1 MSSKDEP
8 TKKTNR
14 RSSGTADRALIAA
27 STPAQKRAISRGRT
41 VGHAG
46 RRVAPEPFSLRQ
58 RGMYP
63 DENHEAG
70 DALYQARTRGVL
82 RGIEESA
89 DVRNHSRRVSRAMG
103 RQNMRNRSALGVHIQ
118 SNTGGPTTPH
128 FITRRI
134 ENAVRHDVSDL
145 TKTSQGAPTK
155 RRGREAA
162 KRNRRLKSPSK
173 GGRRTRKR
181 KSRRKKRSR
190 KMKGG
195 ACGCASSSL
204 IGGHR
209 RRSRKSRRTRRKR

>member
-1 MSSKDEP
+1 
-8 TKKTNR
+8 
-14 RSSGTADRALIAA
+14 
-27 STPAQKRAISRGRT
+27 
-41 VGHAG
+41 
-46 RRVAPEPFSLRQ
+46 
-58 RGMYP
+58 MYP

-70 DALYQARTRGVL
+70 DALYQARTTGVL

-89 DVRNHSRRVSRAMG
+89 DLRNQSRKVSRAMG
-103 RQNMRNRSALGVHIQ
+103 RENMRNRSALGIHMQ
-118 SNTGGPTTPH
+118 SNTGGPTLPH

-134 ENAVRHDVSDL
+134 EDAARHDVSDL

-162 KRNRRLKSPSK
+162 KKNRRLKSPSK

-204 IGGHR
+204 IGGRR

>member
-1 MSSKDEP
+1 
-8 TKKTNR
+8 
-14 RSSGTADRALIAA
+14 
-27 STPAQKRAISRGRT
+27 
-41 VGHAG
+41 
-46 RRVAPEPFSLRQ
+46 
-58 RGMYP
+58 MYP

-70 DALYQARTRGVL
+70 DALYQARTSGVL

-89 DVRNHSRRVSRAMG
+89 DLRNQSRKVSRAMG
-103 RQNMRNRSALGVHIQ
+103 RENMRNRSALGIHMQ
-118 SNTGGPTTPH
+118 SNTGGPTLPH

-134 ENAVRHDVSDL
+134 EDAARHDVSDL

-162 KRNRRLKSPSK
+162 KKNRRLKSPSK

-181 KSRRKKRSR
+181 KSRRKRRSR

-204 IGGHR
+204 IGGR
-209 RRSRKSRRTRRKR
+209 RESLVSRRTRRKR

>member
-1 MSSKDEP
+1 MSSKSE
-8 TKKTNR
+8 TKR
-14 RSSGTADRALIAA
+14 ASGTADRALIAA

-41 VGHAG
+41 VGHSG

-58 RGMYP
+58 RAMYP

-70 DALYQARTRGVL
+70 DALYQARTSGVL

-89 DVRNHSRRVSRAMG
+89 DLRNQSRKVSRAMG
-103 RQNMRNRSALGVHIQ
+103 RENMRNRSALGIHMQ

-134 ENAVRHDVSDL
+134 GDAVRHDVSDL

-162 KRNRRLKSPSK
+162 KKNRRLKSPSK

-181 KSRRKKRSR
+181 KSRRKRRSR

-195 ACGCASSSL
+195 ACGCANSFL
-204 IGGHR
+204 IGGRR

>member
-1 MSSKDEP
+1 MSSGGES
-8 TKKTNR
+8 KKRARR
-14 RSSGTADRALIAA
+14 RSSGTADHALVSVA
-27 STPAQKRAISRGRT
+27 TPAQKRAISRGST
-41 VGHAG
+41 IGHAG
-46 RRVAPEPFSLRQ
+46 RRVAPQPFSLRQ
-58 RGMYP
+58 RAMYP

-70 DALYQARTRGVL
+70 DALYQARTEGVL
-82 RGIEESA
+82 RGIHQSA
-89 DVRNHSRRVSRAMG
+89 DIRNQSRKVSRAMG
-103 RQNMRNRSALGVHIQ
+103 RENRRTRTALGLNMQ
-118 SNTGGPTTPH
+118 SNTGEPTTPQ

-134 ENAVRHDVSDL
+134 GDAARHDVSDL

-181 KSRRKKRSR
+181 KRRSR

-204 IGGHR
+204 IGGRRRKSRKSR
-209 RRSRKSRRTRRKR
+209 RRSRKSRRRR